1 MLDEKKKIELEGEE
15 EEAKKKKS
23 EVKMR
28 LSFRDIYE
36 ADRET
41 DTTSNEAILAA
52 PTVTKVFD
60 TEGSNN

>member
-1 MLDEKKKIELEGEE
+1 
-15 EEAKKKKS
+15 
-23 EVKMR
+23 MR

-41 DTTSNEAILAA
+41 DTTSNEVIMAA
-52 PTVTKVFD
+52 PTVPKVFD

>member
-1 MLDEKKKIELEGEE
+1 
-15 EEAKKKKS
+15 
-23 EVKMR
+23 MR

-60 TEGSNN
+60 AEGSNN